1 VKIDRSTHSGDQH
14 PGDLGLSPGIYP
26 YLGAKA
32 GLDWLA
38 AAVKSYGGAAV
49 PGRMGA
55 RLAAKVSG
63 SSLVDPAMYDPH
75 DEKPQNH
82 VQVPL
87 WPSDEWLDRQRM
99 ADVPLL
105 LTDSPR
111 IARGD
116 RPALRRALRRW
127 GSIDEPTLVVLPI
140 EAWWLRS
147 GLACLSEE
155 VRAAG
160 RPVGL
165 VLMHHYNTLDAAGSV
180 AGLLAFMSAVGG
192 LPVVLLR
199 CDVSAVGAVAYGAF
213 AGFVGMSARMRHG
226 PLPIRLPRET
236 DGEPSERDQTPG
248 VLVPALHDYYKA
260 SRLPAFAR
268 ADQDLLRC
276 DYSCCRGETLL
287 DVTRLCEVSM
297 HAARERAYSH
307 NIAAHEGIAR
317 EVLGSAQPAD
327 AWWERCKAGADAA
340 AALIEFGV
348 SLPVS
353 RWLRQWLERGSPSH
367 DPVLIG

>member
-1 VKIDRSTHSGDQH
+1 
-14 PGDLGLSPGIYP
+14 
-26 YLGAKA
+26 
-32 GLDWLA
+32 
-38 AAVKSYGGAAV
+38 
-49 PGRMGA
+49 
-55 RLAAKVSG
+55 
-63 SSLVDPAMYDPH
+63 VDPAVYDPH
-75 DEKPQNH
+75 DEKPQDL
-82 VQVPL
+82 VQAPL
-87 WPSDEWLDRQRM
+87 WQSDEWLDRQR
-99 ADVPLL
+99 AAGAPLL

-127 GSIDEPTLVVLPI
+127 DTIDEPALVVLPI

-147 GLACLSEE
+147 GLAILSEE

-180 AGLLAFMSAVGG
+180 AGLLAFMSAIGG
-192 LPVVLLR
+192 LPVMVLR
-199 CDVSAVGAVAYGAF
+199 CDISAVGAVAHGAF
-213 AGFVGMSARMRHG
+213 AGFVGMSARLRHG

-236 DGEPSERDQTPG
+236 GGETSERDQAPA

-268 ADQDLLRC
+268 ASQDLLRC
-276 DYSCCRGETLL
+276 DYPCCRGETLL
-287 DVTRLCEVSM
+287 EVSRLCEVSLA
-297 HAARERAYSH
+297 AARARAYGH
-307 NIAAHEGIAR
+307 NITVHEGIAR
-317 EVLGSAQPAD
+317 QVLGSAEPTD